1 MTDEEMQ
8 EVLAMD
14 FLRVPN
20 VFFKVRPK
28 LKPSEFSC
36 LLFIWQKTGGW
47 SKTHDHISISQF
59 ESDVDGVGLTRRT
72 IQSSLKSLVV
82 LNLIEMQSGYNNLYK
97 FSIDIK
103 AVLLLSDQVQGVQKT
118 TQGVQL
124 LPQGVQK
131 TTSRGA
137 NSAPTIDTIQKNNTI
152 DKTIDSKEVKKKVK
166 KEPIL
171 IFRPEKPEL
180 LTQAI
185 WDDLLTHRK
194 SKKATN
200 TETAWNTIFNAI
212 QRAQQATGHS
222 LDQIVSY
229 WIMRDW
235 KGFNDKWYLKDNK
248 PQSAQVNRNERHYT
262 ANNSNQPKRS
272 QADIYADKL
281 NADLA
286 ARFPDEFA
294 APDGYYEARDCK
306 PV

>member
-8 EVLAMD
+8 EALAMD

-20 VFFKVRPK
+20 LFFKVRPK
-28 LKPSEFSC
+28 LKPSEFAC
-36 LLFIWQKTGGW
+36 LLFVWQKTGGW
-47 SKTHDHISISQF
+47 GKTHDHISISQF

-72 IQSSLKSLVV
+72 IQSSLKSLVA

-97 FSIDIK
+97 FSINIE
-103 AVLLLSDQVQGVQKT
+103 AVLSLSEQTQGVQKT

-137 NSAPTIDTIQKNNTI
+137 NSASTIDTIQKNNTI

-166 KEPIL
+166 KEPVL
-171 IFRPEKPEL
+171 IFKPEKPEL

-248 PQSAQVNRNERHYT
+248 PQSAQVNKNERYNT
-262 ANNSNQPKRS
+262 ANSQPS
-272 QADIYADKL
+272 QQYDTSTTAGYAAKLDAD
-281 NADLA
+281 A
-286 ARFPDEFA
+286 AAYFA
-294 APDGYYEARDCK
+294 SRT
-306 PV
+306 